1 VLAGVPPHTGVHNHR
16 LSPQYMSIWLF
27 SQSHCLSRSSLVF
40 CSRRNIFHRGHELAR
55 SKVWYLAGEQ
65 LDMCVTSYRAQ
76 GLLLKRK
83 PKIIEELREGVASG
97 YKAICESD
105 YSLWSLAGPACK
117 RWSELDLCG
126 PLMFSCAR
134 MGFGLSRT
142 II

>member
-1 VLAGVPPHTGVHNHR
+1 
-16 LSPQYMSIWLF
+16 M
-27 SQSHCLSRSSLVF
+27 F

-65 LDMCVTSYRAQ
+65 LDMCATSYRAQ

-105 YSLWSLAGPACK
+105 YSPLWSLAGPACK
-117 RWSELDLCG
+117 RWLELDLFG
-126 PLMFSCAR
+126 PLMFSRAR
-134 MGFGLSRT
+134 VGGGLSRT